1 MLKNLGDQVTLERSH
16 QKLVQKIMELRDTIK
31 NEDMI
36 TTDLEFEHAQ
46 IRNDIL
52 KVEQYNQNVRDTLE
66 ALETEI
72 KQKHLIVLKM
82 ETEIKRKQ
90 SDVDVKSKEIDRLN
104 KQYDKLTVNFV
115 DKDQT
120 PWDHMIANITY
131 EISKKAKSSAQ
142 LQKQWLSMQNELVTL
157 TAENNFLS
165 EKIQKLESDK
175 ASLVQRNK
183 RLETELTLLT
193 KDIKDL
199 DKSMGLNHNMIV
211 R

>member
-1 MLKNLGDQVTLERSH
+1 
-16 QKLVQKIMELRDTIK
+16 
-31 NEDMI
+31 MI

-142 LQKQWLSMQNELVTL
+142 LQKQWLSMQNDLVTL
-157 TAENNFLS
+157 TAENNSLS

>member
-31 NEDMI
+31 KEDMI

>member
-31 NEDMI
+31 KEDMI

-142 LQKQWLSMQNELVTL
+142 LQKQWLSMQNDLVTL
-157 TAENNFLS
+157 TAENNSLS